1 MTIEFWCSESR
12 RYCWTMSGKIKKIS
26 RKRGNFINDLTPLY
40 TTTVHTA
47 HRSAGAKCWSKMIRA
62 DLGTCDKELFHETWP
77 WRLTMNFSCWQDKGQ
92 LCDINPC
99 QLSTYS
105 QLPAYFPV
113 KLFFVKKWRCKT
125 ENSGHFSF
133 FGINLCVIKNFP
145 FSTFVDFGRSKII
158 SC

>member
-1 MTIEFWCSESR
+1 MH
-12 RYCWTMSGKIKKIS
+12 
-26 RKRGNFINDLTPLY
+26 
-40 TTTVHTA
+40 TVA

-113 KLFFVKKWRCKT
+113 KLFFVKKWLVRPK
-125 ENSGHFSF
+125 NLDIFLLF
-133 FGINLCVIKNFP
+133 FRINLCLIQKFP
-145 FSTFVDFGRSKII
+145 FSMFVEFGMFKILPCEKGREI
-158 SC
+158 HSTSNSIKQNCGFKIMFIKWFLKT

>member
-1 MTIEFWCSESR
+1 MIWLHYVC
-12 RYCWTMSGKIKKIS
+12 
-26 RKRGNFINDLTPLY
+26 

-47 HRSAGAKCWSKMIRA
+47 HRSAGAKCWSKMILA

-105 QLPAYFPV
+105 QLPAYFPI
-113 KLFFVKKWRCKT
+113 KLFFVKKCKT
-125 ENSGHFSF
+125 EKSGYFSF
-133 FGINLCVIKNFP
+133 FFRINLCLIKNSHLLF
-145 FSTFVDFGRSKII
+145 FNDFVQNLEVLKLYRVKKAKTLI
-158 SC
+158 